1 MYNTRITNTR
11 KRVKKLI
18 EFTIFK
24 KLFGFYFDNTSPI
37 ITHL

>member
-11 KRVKKLI
+11 KWMKKLT

-24 KLFGFYFDNTSPI
+24 KLFGFYFEFS
-37 ITHL
+37 